1 VIRNVILT
9 DQETETHAAAGGIM
23 HDIEQ
28 KTRHA
33 TIGTSSSIHELYT
46 SVHSAIKYGLE
57 WKDTYVAMDTAAES
71 SCFNNPMLFDTLMRR
86 QNPATFQGIGSGVL
100 EAKHYAAFLNKLYV
114 DYIPGIPMNLL
125 SLSQISTETQ
135 WQVRYEHEQSEC
147 VLRTTAGH
155 KLIFTLYNNF
165 YVCDMAT
172 SIFRSHRARVK
183 DAVELFTNS
192 YRTCPAW
199 LLTARLEK
207 IKDTSKVLDIVNTD
221 FSHLETEPVCWKIAF
236 GVPNILMF

>member
-1 VIRNVILT
+1 
-9 DQETETHAAAGGIM
+9 M
-23 HDIEQ
+23 
-28 KTRHA
+28 
-33 TIGTSSSIHELYT
+33 
-46 SVHSAIKYGLE
+46 
-57 WKDTYVAMDTAAES
+57 ES
-71 SCFNNPMLFDTLMRR
+71 SCFNNPMLLDTLMSR
-86 QNPATFQGIGSGVL
+86 QNPAQYQGICSGVL
-100 EAKHYAAFLNKLYV
+100 EAKHYGIFLNKLCI
-114 DYIPGIPMNLL
+114 DYIPDIPMNLL
-125 SLSQISTETQ
+125 SLSQLSRQTQ
-135 WQVRYEHEQSEC
+135 WQVRYEHEQSEF

-192 YRTCPAW
+192 YQNCPAW

-221 FSHLETEPVCWKIAF
+221 FPHLENRISMLENRDWCGEHINVLEIAILHR
-236 GVPNILMF
+236 VSVHHDISNHNDLKNIQKTKSMI